1 MSGDEGKA
9 FDSDAILGY
18 PCTGS
23 GGASDS
29 ETDIERLS
37 GLRGVL
43 SFDGKE
49 ACVFVTEERVLE
61 VVSES
66 QSISCSGIDEGR
78 KGTSGDAAPY
88 GAAARDMA
96 RVVDSASQEAL
107 DPTS

>member
-9 FDSDAILGY
+9 FGSDVILGY

-23 GGASDS
+23 DGTSDS

-43 SFDGKE
+43 CFGGNE
-49 ACVFVTEERVLE
+49 ACVFVTEGRVLE

-78 KGTSGDAAPY
+78 KGTSGDAGPY
-88 GAAARDMA
+88 GAAARDAA
-96 RVVDSASQEAL
+96 RVADSASQETL
-107 DPTS
+107 DPAS